1 MRRRTASR
9 FPPRGETAAALLIAR
24 TELRR
29 QRASIALIAL
39 LVAVTGGAV
48 LGALNGAERTETSVD
63 NFRRRAAASDAS
75 YQSNTPE
82 QADVALAAARTLP
95 QVADATERYI
105 VNAFLV
111 DGAISDIAIYTDPD
125 GAFGTTIERPALLAG
140 RMPDPGAPDEILLN
154 EQAAQLTGV
163 SVGGRLRARTWSD
176 TDLDALFS
184 DTTFPGFN
192 GPELDLR
199 VVGVG
204 RTLEELPGEVRRTS
218 PNAIASPAFLG
229 AHPHVGAWPAAVVV
243 RLRHGASDIDAV
255 TAGLQ
260 DALGDLADGPL
271 EPTTAGDVY
280 LDTANRTVDSLAIGL
295 VMFALGAGVA
305 GAIAIGQAVD
315 RYLAAGLAS
324 ERSVVSL
331 GATGSFLAFAL
342 TLPVFVAGAL
352 GMLSGTII
360 ATLVSP
366 LFPLGLARRAVID
379 PGVSVRLLLLVGGAV
394 AVLVALVA
402 WCSIGVRRLNRRRT
416 ADDIRVRSS
425 AAVRAAA
432 RAGLSP
438 TWVLGLR
445 MAEGRRRSVGVPIR
459 SAIVAVAIGIAGVV
473 GAGVVAVSF
482 SDVQANPARWGWN
495 WSTVPD
501 YFGDADER
509 DVEGALVADDR
520 VDGVGRLLTTSMLID
535 GQAVSGF
542 AIVAL
547 EGDMSLTRV
556 SGRLPSGPGE
566 VALGR
571 RTMRRLGVSVGDRV
585 TVEVPDQLTRE
596 LDVVGVAL
604 LPPTEGYSSDIGA
617 AFTPDTLTTFAGDGV
632 QESLAITYAEGADPA
647 VVEAGLAA
655 DHGLDFSVF
664 SRPQTPGAVRN
675 LAEARTIGIALGGFF
690 GLVGLAGLAHALSV
704 STRRRLGEL
713 TVLRA
718 LGLRRRQVR
727 LVVVVQALA
736 LGCSGLAVGVFAGLI
751 AGRALWWLLAQ
762 DAGAIADPR
771 TPWPILVAT
780 VLCAVGSATA
790 LGWWAGRSL
799 RHRLTPRA
807 E

>member
-1 MRRRTASR
+1 MA
-9 FPPRGETAAALLIAR
+9 
-24 TELRR
+24 
-29 QRASIALIAL
+29 IAL

-63 NFRRRAAASDAS
+63 GFRRRAAASDAS

-82 QADVALAAARTLP
+82 QADVTLVAARTLP
-95 QVADATERYI
+95 QVVDATERHI
-105 VNAFLV
+105 VNAFLI

-140 RMPDPGAPDEILLN
+140 RMPDPDAPDEVLLN
-154 EQAAQLTGV
+154 EQAAQLTGL
-163 SVGGRLRARTWSD
+163 SVGDHVRARTWSD
-176 TDLDALFS
+176 ADLDALFS
-184 DTTFPGFN
+184 GTTFPGFN
-192 GPELDLR
+192 GPKLDLR

-204 RTLEELPGEVRRTS
+204 RTLEELPGDVRRTS

-260 DALGDLADGPL
+260 EALGDLADGPL

-280 LDTANRTVDSLAIGL
+280 LDTANRTVNSLAIGL

-342 TLPVFVAGAL
+342 TLPILVAAML
-352 GMLSGTII
+352 GMLAGAIV

-366 LFPLGLARRAVID
+366 LFPLGLARRAVVD
-379 PGVSVRLLLLVGGAV
+379 PGVSVRVLLLVGGAAV
-394 AVLVALVA
+394 ALIALVA
-402 WCSIGVRRLNRRRT
+402 WCSIVVRRLNGRRISAR
-416 ADDIRVRSS
+416 AGVRSS
-425 AAVRAAA
+425 AAVRVAAT
-432 RAGLSP
+432 AGLPP
-438 TWVLGLR
+438 TWVLGFR
-445 MAEGRRRSVGVPIR
+445 MAEGRRRAFGVPIR
-459 SAIVAVAIGIAGVV
+459 SAIFAVSIAVAGIVGAGVV
-473 GAGVVAVSF
+473 GASF
-482 SDVQANPARWGWN
+482 SDLQAHPARWGWN

-509 DVEGALVADDR
+509 DLEDALVADDR
-520 VDGVGRLLTTSMLID
+520 VDGVGRLLATSMLID

-542 AIVAL
+542 AMVAL

-604 LPPTEGYSSDIGA
+604 LPPSEEYTSDVGA
-617 AFTPDTLTTFAGDGV
+617 AFTPDTLSTFAGDGV
-632 QESLAITYAEGADPA
+632 QESLAITYAAGADPA

-664 SRPQTPGAVRN
+664 SRPQPPGPVRN
-675 LAEARTIGIALGGFF
+675 LAEARSIGIVLAGFF
-690 GLVGLAGLAHALSV
+690 GLVGVAGLAHALSV

-727 LVVVVQALA
+727 LVVLVQALA
-736 LGCSGLAVGVFAGLI
+736 LGCSGLAVGLLAGVI

-771 TPWPILVAT
+771 TPWPVLVAT
-780 VLCAVGSATA
+780 GLGGLGCAAT
-790 LGWWAGRSL
+790 LGWWTGRSL
-799 RHRLTPRA
+799 RRRLTPRA